1 MAKKKENVVV
11 EEPRV
16 RMGSDL
22 LDLLIGG
29 DKNVYG
35 LPFGAIIQIWG
46 DSSAGKTFI
55 KNEMIASTYWAMG
68 GPKAKLVWES
78 DDSETGDTFKTERLY
93 GVNIHPEVRKIGPLK
108 FEDSETVE
116 EMDGKLT
123 NMLNWMPEDMYG
135 IYAVDSLD
143 GLADKTKKEK
153 EAKRAKQQAKGEE
166 VKDDGD
172 YGAQI
177 AKFLSQ
183 DFFRNKH
190 KALERK
196 KLTLIIVS
204 QTRCNFGAVG
214 AFAPKKKTGN
224 GDAMEF
230 YCHTRLKLSRLAFIE
245 REGTKVGVV
254 VKAVTTKSKTPRP
267 FREIVY
273 TAYFDYGIDNIGSN
287 IDYLFDL
294 RGDDGKLGKA
304 ANAIAWSANAKKK
317 SLTNLKDWLK
327 KMDWERDCK
336 ADLKAACDGKSNL
349 SVDWIIGWAT
359 EDPERKIAFDEE
371 FGEEF
376 TRDELIKLCED
387 NPEMAKELT
396 ERVRAKWEEHEDAVA
411 TKRPAKYGNNYA
423 VQAANEPT
431 DEPTEEPAEATA

>member
-1 MAKKKENVVV
+1 MAKKKEDFGVTA
-11 EEPRV
+11 EPRV

-29 DKNVYG
+29 DKGVYG

-55 KNEMIASTYWAMG
+55 KNEMIASTYWEMG

-78 DDSETGDTFKTERLY
+78 DDSETGDTFKTQQLY
-93 GVNIHPEVRKIGPLK
+93 GVLIHPDVRKVGPLK

-123 NMLNWMPEDMYG
+123 NMINWMPEDMYG

-172 YGAQI
+172 FGAQI

-196 KLTLIIVS
+196 KITLIIVS
-204 QTRCNFGAVG
+204 QTRSNVGAVG
-214 AFAPKKKTGN
+214 AFAPKKKTSN

-230 YCHTRLKLSRLAFIE
+230 YCHTRLKLSRLAYIE

-254 VKAVTTKSKTPRP
+254 VKATTTKSKTPRP
-267 FREIVY
+267 YREVIY
-273 TAYFDYGIDNIGSN
+273 TAYFDYGIDNIGSD

-294 RGDDGKLGKA
+294 RTDKGELLTKA
-304 ANAIAWSANAKKK
+304 ASAIAWSATAKKK
-317 SLTNLKDWLK
+317 SLPNLKEWLTKNDW
-327 KMDWERDCK
+327 MTECK
-336 ADLKAACDGKSNL
+336 ADKKEAEGNTNL

-359 EDPERKIAFDEE
+359 EDPDRKANFDEE
-371 FGEEF
+371 FGEEY
-376 TRDELIKLCED
+376 TRDELIAMCED
-387 NPEMAKELT
+387 NPDMAKELT

-411 TKRPAKYGNNYA
+411 TKRPAKYGR
-423 VQAANEPT
+423 PT
-431 DEPTEEPAEATA
+431 AKPAEAPAEEAEATAQ

>member
-123 NMLNWMPEDMYG
+123 NMLNWMPDDMYG

-214 AFAPKKKTGN
+214 AFAPKKMTGN

-294 RGDDGKLGKA
+294 RGDDGKLLTKA
-304 ANAIAWSANAKKK
+304 ASAIAWSATAKKK
-317 SLTNLKDWLK
+317 SLVNLKAWLEK
-327 KMDWERDCK
+327 NNWMADCK
-336 ADLKAACDGKSNL
+336 ADKKEADGNNNL

-359 EDPERKIAFDEE
+359 EDPERKANFDDE

-411 TKRPAKYGNNYA
+411 TKRPAKYGNNYGVTA
-423 VQAANEPT
+423 TAEPA
-431 DEPTEEPAEATA
+431 EAPAEATA